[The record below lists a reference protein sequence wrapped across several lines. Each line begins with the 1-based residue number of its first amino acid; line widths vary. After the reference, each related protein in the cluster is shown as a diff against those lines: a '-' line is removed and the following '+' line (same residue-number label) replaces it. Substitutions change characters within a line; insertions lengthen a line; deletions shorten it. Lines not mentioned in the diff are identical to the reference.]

1 MEGLNSRR
9 AGWVE
14 EEEKE
19 CVCDGGDQSQTAV
32 PRYTPCFRHWAIMRG
47 LPEPVGLSRALT
59 LPTLSQQ
66 AANACGPIS
75 AQDSA
80 TCKEFYVV
88 HIFYY
93 LNKSRSYGWWLKERS
108 DALRPKIK
116 TISTVKKKKKSRI
129 QVIIF
134 QQTSIPSPAFAS
146 LLWTQSDDKK
156 NKRVLEGSLN
166 HLMSLI

>member
-1 MEGLNSRR
+1 MWLLILLIMPKQRRRLVEGLNSRR
-9 AGWVE
+9 VGWVE

-32 PRYTPCFRHWAIMRG
+32 PRYTPCFRRWAIMRG

-66 AANACGPIS
+66 AANACSPIS

-93 LNKSRSYGWWLKERS
+93 LNKSRSYSWRLKERS
-108 DALRPKIK
+108 DALRPKNK
-116 TISTVKKKKKSRI
+116 TIFTVKKKKVWYKPNISAD
-129 QVIIF
+129 QEEVVELF
-134 QQTSIPSPAFAS
+134 ST
-146 LLWTQSDDKK
+146 
-156 NKRVLEGSLN
+156 
-166 HLMSLI
+166 